1 MTTLIDGLN
10 LKLHE
15 ILNGNNYD
23 IHGHEITF
31 EKTGALEY
39 SSVYFINCNRKYV
52 IDLSSVFVTV
62 KEVIVPNDD
71 VIYSH
76 VPDAEIKIEKA
87 ADNTKGD
94 SEEIEDKVKVGTKAK
109 GTR

>member
-15 ILNGNNYD
+15 ILNGDNYD

-31 EKTGALEY
+31 EKTGVLEY

-52 IDLSSVFVTV
+52 IDLCSVTVTV
-62 KEVIVPNDD
+62 KEVIVPDD
-71 VIYSH
+71 HVAYSDIPET
-76 VPDAEIKIEKA
+76 V
-87 ADNTKGD
+87 
-94 SEEIEDKVKVGTKAK
+94 
-109 GTR
+109 RW

>member
-62 KEVIVPNDD
+62 KEVIVPDDD
-71 VIYSH
+71 VIYSD
-76 VPDAEIKIEKA
+76 VSYTQVKPEELTPNIE
-87 ADNTKGD
+87 T
-94 SEEIEDKVKVGTKAK
+94 S
-109 GTR
+109 

>member
-10 LKLHE
+10 LKLHD

-62 KEVIVPNDD
+62 KEVIVPDDD
-71 VIYSH
+71 VIYSD
-76 VPDAEIKIEKA
+76 VSRTEIKTEDLIPNIEA
-87 ADNTKGD
+87 
-94 SEEIEDKVKVGTKAK
+94 S
-109 GTR
+109 

>member
-62 KEVIVPNDD
+62 KEVIVPDDD
-71 VIYSH
+71 VIYSD
-76 VPDAEIKIEKA
+76 VSDTEIKTEELTPNIEA
-87 ADNTKGD
+87 
-94 SEEIEDKVKVGTKAK
+94 S
-109 GTR
+109 

>member
-1 MTTLIDGLN
+1 MTTLIDGLY

-62 KEVIVPNDD
+62 KEVIVPDDD
-71 VIYSH
+71 VIYSD
-76 VPDAEIKIEKA
+76 VSDIEIKTEELTPNIEA
-87 ADNTKGD
+87 
-94 SEEIEDKVKVGTKAK
+94 S
-109 GTR
+109 

>member
-10 LKLHE
+10 LRLRD

-23 IHGHEITF
+23 VHGHEITF

-52 IDLSSVFVTV
+52 IDLSSVIVTV
-62 KEVIVPNDD
+62 KEIVVPDHD
-71 VIYSH
+71 VIYSDI
-76 VPDAEIKIEKA
+76 PESIKMEEQTPKIEL
-87 ADNTKGD
+87 T
-94 SEEIEDKVKVGTKAK
+94 S
-109 GTR
+109 

>member
-10 LKLHE
+10 LKLHD

-39 SSVYFINCNRKYV
+39 SSAYFINCNRKYV
-52 IDLSSVFVTV
+52 LDLSSVFITV
-62 KEVIVPNDD
+62 KEVIVPDDD
-71 VIYSH
+71 VIYSD
-76 VPDAEIKIEKA
+76 VSGTEIKTRGT
-87 ADNTKGD
+87 NTKY
-94 SEEIEDKVKVGTKAK
+94 
-109 GTR
+109 

>member
-62 KEVIVPNDD
+62 KEVIVPDDD
-71 VIYSH
+71 VIYSD
-76 VPDAEIKIEKA
+76 VSDTEIKTEELTPNIEA
-87 ADNTKGD
+87 L
-94 SEEIEDKVKVGTKAK
+94 
-109 GTR
+109 